1 LAEEP
6 INVLITVPFDDS
18 LVEKLQAVSPRLNI
32 TRRRPDDEGKLGD
45 DLDRFE
51 VLYAAGALPDPESV
65 PNLRWVQLHWVG
77 VESVIDHPL
86 FEGDVEL
93 CTISG
98 IQAISTAEYAMALVL
113 AFAHRI
119 PRILDHQRRIDWP
132 KGRFQLF
139 VPDELHGAT
148 LGIVGY
154 GSIGRHLAR
163 LGKGFGMQVFAIKRD
178 AMDPTDS
185 GYTVP
190 GVGDPE
196 GDLPDRIYPPQALRS
211 FLGECDYVVLLVPM
225 TPETHHLINAETL
238 RDMKNS
244 AVLINLA
251 RGGVVD
257 TRALIEALRE
267 EVIAGAAL
275 DVFEQEP
282 LSEHSPLWETP
293 NLILS
298 PHIAGFT
305 PHYNERATDIFAENL
320 RRYVEGEP
328 LVNRVDR
335 QLGY

>member
-1 LAEEP
+1 
-6 INVLITVPFDDS
+6 
-18 LVEKLQAVSPRLNI
+18 
-32 TRRRPDDEGKLGD
+32 
-45 DLDRFE
+45 
-51 VLYAAGALPDPESV
+51 
-65 PNLRWVQLHWVG
+65 
-77 VESVIDHPL
+77 
-86 FEGDVEL
+86 
-93 CTISG
+93 
-98 IQAISTAEYAMALVL
+98 M
-113 AFAHRI
+113 
-119 PRILDHQRRIDWP
+119 
-132 KGRFQLF
+132 
-139 VPDELHGAT
+139 
-148 LGIVGY
+148 
-154 GSIGRHLAR
+154 
-163 LGKGFGMQVFAIKRD
+163 
-178 AMDPTDS
+178 
-185 GYTVP
+185 
-190 GVGDPE
+190 
-196 GDLPDRIYPPQALRS
+196 RS
-211 FLGECDYVVLLVPM
+211 FLGECDYVVLLVPL
-225 TPETHHLINAETL
+225 TPETQHLINAETL

-257 TRALIEALRE
+257 TGALIESLRE